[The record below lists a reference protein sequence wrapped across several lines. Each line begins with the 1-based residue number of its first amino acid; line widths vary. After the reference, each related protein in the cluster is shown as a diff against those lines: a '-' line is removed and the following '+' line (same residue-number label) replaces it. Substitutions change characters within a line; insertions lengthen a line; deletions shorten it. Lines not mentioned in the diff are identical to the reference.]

1 MTQTCPKCRRP
12 AEENGPAAC
21 PRCGLLR
28 SRWASYEEQMQ
39 QPHPVLDPLWRHA
52 QEDWQDEARHRALAS
67 LVTSDWSLLSVLAGR
82 YNQVLRQRPDDAVAQ
97 RALDQLIQVAMRL
110 PPPVKK
116 GAERA
121 GVQGTRAAVG
131 ALLLLLSVYLFFLLW
146 RRMG

>member
-1 MTQTCPKCRRP
+1 MKTCPKCRRP
-12 AEENGPAAC
+12 AEEQETAC
-21 PRCGLLR
+21 PRCGLLHA
-28 SRWASYEEQMQ
+28 RWASYEEQVQ
-39 QPHPVLDPLWRHA
+39 QAHPLLDPLWRRA
-52 QEDWQDEARHRALAS
+52 EEDWQDEARHRALSA

-82 YNQVLRQRPDDAVAQ
+82 YNQVLRQRPDDQVAQ
-97 RALDQLIQVAMRL
+97 RSLDQLIQIAMRL

-116 GAERA
+116 GEARA